1 MAKTKAEMAEDRE
14 RYHKLVANAQL
25 ALRENRFREA
35 VKIASSSWK
44 HIDGMMQFER
54 KYENKEFSNIEAI
67 DIVLEYAPL
76 LFEFTVLDELEA
88 LLKAQRKIDRDASDD
103 LAGNLS
109 KARTRMLAAHQLW
122 NHLEEHGDCQ
132 QNQLCSVLGGE
143 QDQWRLIAT
152 TWEKMEVIHRALERG
167 SLRLTLVT
175 RMSAEVAAKCPSC
188 GAVQKRTKSKLLD
201 VADCSICSTRDRFV
215 FLSQVLGTGK

>member
-14 RYHKLVANAQL
+14 RYHELVANAQL

-76 LFEFTVLDELEA
+76 LFEFTVLNELAA
-88 LLKAQRKIDRDASDD
+88 LLKAQRRIDRDASDD
-103 LAGNLS
+103 LARNLS
-109 KARTRMLAAHQLW
+109 EARDRMWAAHQLW
-122 NHLEEHGDCQ
+122 NHLEIHRNVKMDELG
-132 QNQLCSVLGGE
+132 STLGGS
-143 QDQWRLIAT
+143 QD
-152 TWEKMEVIHRALERG
+152 TWRAL
-167 SLRLTLVT
+167 
-175 RMSAEVAAKCPSC
+175 AEAWETMGVIR
-188 GAVQKRTKSKLLD
+188 RTPKSD
-201 VADCSICSTRDRFV
+201 AQF
-215 FLSQVLGTGK
+215 